1 PEDREAG
8 LPAVALETAAREGRF
23 EKEGWRVRKDGNRF
37 WANVIIDPIRDET
50 GTLIGFA
57 KITRDITE
65 RREAEAALEQARAE
79 ALQSQKLAAVAQ
91 LASGI
96 AHDFNNL
103 LTVVM
108 GNLDLL
114 KRAREERRPRLID
127 NALHA
132 VEEAR
137 KLTTKLLGF
146 SRRQPLFP
154 EPVDLNAMVA
164 GMDDML
170 NQSLRGDIRLELDL
184 SPDLWPVEID
194 RSQFQ
199 VALINL
205 AVNARDAMPK
215 GGVFRV
221 RTENT
226 SLQDGARA
234 AVAVRVTDTGTG
246 IPADVLSQVF
256 EPFFTTKE
264 VGEGTGLGL
273 AQVHGFAE
281 QSGGSVTIESQVG
294 HGTTITLYLPKS
306 EAQPKPQVDPGEA
319 PPVEVRPLH
328 ILLVEDN
335 AQVAEIAGSMLTERG
350 HTIVRAANADEALE
364 CLRQGETF
372 DLVFSDLVMP
382 GKLDGLDLARS
393 VRTNWP
399 SVPVLLATGYSHVA
413 SRATGE
419 GFTLLTKPYRPEGLI
434 TAIHQAIAAH
444 ASPSNVVPLPRS
456 STGGAA
462 A

>member
-1 PEDREAG
+1 
-8 LPAVALETAAREGRF
+8 
-23 EKEGWRVRKDGNRF
+23 
-37 WANVIIDPIRDET
+37 
-50 GTLIGFA
+50 
-57 KITRDITE
+57 
-65 RREAEAALEQARAE
+65 
-79 ALQSQKLAAVAQ
+79 
-91 LASGI
+91 
-96 AHDFNNL
+96 
-103 LTVVM
+103 
-108 GNLDLL
+108 
-114 KRAREERRPRLID
+114 
-127 NALHA
+127 
-132 VEEAR
+132 
-137 KLTTKLLGF
+137 
-146 SRRQPLFP
+146 
-154 EPVDLNAMVA
+154 
-164 GMDDML
+164 
-170 NQSLRGDIRLELDL
+170 
-184 SPDLWPVEID
+184 
-194 RSQFQ
+194 
-199 VALINL
+199 
-205 AVNARDAMPK
+205 VNARDAMPK